1 MCVADWL
8 RIILLSVIWGG
19 SFLFNEIAL
28 TSAGTMTVVAARI
41 VLAAVALI
49 TFCKLTGINL
59 PASRKYIPPFLV
71 MGLLNNVVPFTLI
84 VAGQTQITGSL
95 ASILNATTPLFT
107 VLVAHVWGRAEPAT
121 PTKIAGVLG
130 GFAGVA
136 WLMGA
141 DALSGVTSGLWGQV
155 AVLLAALSYAVTA
168 VYGRRFRDLPP
179 AGAAAGTLT
188 AATLMILPLAVIIDG
203 PTLTM
208 PDFGSL
214 AAMLALALLCTAYAY
229 ILYFRVLATAG
240 PTNLMLVTFLIP
252 VSAILLGV
260 TLLSEPLEAHHIG
273 GLCLILAGL
282 SLVDG
287 RILRVTRRES
297 GK

>member
-1 MCVADWL
+1 
-8 RIILLSVIWGG
+8 
-19 SFLFNEIAL
+19 
-28 TSAGTMTVVAARI
+28 
-41 VLAAVALI
+41 
-49 TFCKLTGINL
+49 
-59 PASRKYIPPFLV
+59 
-71 MGLLNNVVPFTLI
+71 
-84 VAGQTQITGSL
+84 
-95 ASILNATTPLFT
+95 
-107 VLVAHVWGRAEPAT
+107 
-121 PTKIAGVLG
+121 
-130 GFAGVA
+130 
-136 WLMGA
+136 
-141 DALSGVTSGLWGQV
+141 LWGQV

-188 AATLMILPLAVIIDG
+188 TASLMILPLAALVDG
-203 PTLTM
+203 PTFAM
-208 PDFGSL
+208 PHLGAI
-214 AAMLALALLCTAYAY
+214 AAMAALALLCTAYAY
-229 ILYFRVLATAG
+229 ILYFRVLASAG

-287 RILRVTRRES
+287 RILRVAGPRT